1 METGIFPLKI
11 VLPVQLMALGVFIVC
26 RKSLVQ
32 GIEDKI
38 FRKIFRLY
46 LFWTAICIVRGIFI
60 AENYMEWLQIT
71 IGSICLLA
79 PIMIRIG
86 YRPDIVSYVYRFWFK
101 YWLLIFVVFF
111 LINSDISPLYLFS
124 PLFLLLC
131 FFSLFRYKKVFYI
144 ILLAFI
150 WIFMSGWGA
159 RSVIIKIIVSFLV
172 GCVFYKPNFLS
183 FKMIKFAHVGAYLLS
198 FFFFCTILINVYQI
212 LTNKILPT
220 AEVIGDE
227 SLTADSR
234 SLIYVDVIN
243 SAIKNNYVLFGRT
256 PARGNDIDVSGPLFY
271 WAYDDMDNNSAF
283 NKGERHIN
291 EILHANT
298 FTWEGIVGLLLY
310 TFIFFRASYLAVY
323 KSKNYYIKIL
333 GCYIAFN
340 WSFGFIENIGNID
353 ALNFVLWTFVGMC
366 CSRAFRTMDDEQFKS
381 WAQTLL

>member
-60 AENYMEWLQIT
+60 AENYMEWLQVT